1 MNPFRFI
8 HTADIHLDSP
18 LRGLAKHEG
27 SAADSIRT
35 AARAAF
41 DQLVGLAVEQ
51 RVSFLIIAGD
61 LYDGD
66 WRDHRTGLFFVSQM
80 GRLNRAGIPV
90 YLLYGNH
97 DARSQITRRL
107 TLPANVHV
115 FASRKPQSFE
125 IDDLNVFL
133 HGQSFRQ
140 RVVTDNLALN
150 YPKPV
155 AGAFN
160 IGVLHTGLGGMGG
173 HENYAPCALA
183 DLINQGYDYWALGH
197 VHRANVLNTRPYVVF
212 PGNLQGRHIRET
224 GAKGASLVT
233 VDNGEVVDFDT
244 LYSDV
249 VRWTVV
255 TVNVVNSRS
264 IGDVLDRIRDA
275 VENEVSSRA
284 EGRLLACRI
293 LLQGRTEIHGRLLV
307 DADHLLSEAR
317 SIALGL
323 GDDASWIEKV
333 VVATK
338 PAISPDVMEKREDAV
353 GELLRMLRGAG
364 SDTEL
369 LRQLDNDIGEMARRL
384 PAEVR
389 SSVED
394 AALKAAIDR
403 DHAALIAEVTPF
415 LSARLLGGQ
424 D

>member
-1 MNPFRFI
+1 
-8 HTADIHLDSP
+8 
-18 LRGLAKHEG
+18 
-27 SAADSIRT
+27 
-35 AARAAF
+35 
-41 DQLVGLAVEQ
+41 
-51 RVSFLIIAGD
+51 
-61 LYDGD
+61 
-66 WRDHRTGLFFVSQM
+66 
-80 GRLNRAGIPV
+80 
-90 YLLYGNH
+90 
-97 DARSQITRRL
+97 
-107 TLPANVHV
+107 
-115 FASRKPQSFE
+115 
-125 IDDLNVFL
+125 
-133 HGQSFRQ
+133 
-140 RVVTDNLALN
+140 
-150 YPKPV
+150 
-155 AGAFN
+155 
-160 IGVLHTGLGGMGG
+160 MGG

-183 DLINQGYDYWALGH
+183 DLINKGYDYWALGH

-212 PGNLQGRHIRET
+212 SRKLAGPTHTRD
-224 GAKGASLVT
+224 GAPRGASVVT

-264 IGDVLDRIRDA
+264 VGDVLDRIRDA

-353 GELLRMLRGAG
+353 GELLRMFRGAG

-384 PAEVR
+384 PAGSAIIR
-389 SSVED
+389 RGCSVESRDRPRPCGSYYRGD
-394 AALKAAIDR
+394 AISFRAASGR
-403 DHAALIAEVTPF
+403 TGLNC
-415 LSARLLGGQ
+415 G
-424 D
+424 